1 MNDPIPP
8 TAEKVAI
15 VTGGASGIGL
25 AISQRL
31 AHDGAKVAILDLNA
45 RAAADE
51 AAKISADGAEAIGL
65 CVDVSDRR
73 QIELAVAGVRSQYG
87 PVTILVNNAGLEG
100 FQPFLKITTETWNRL
115 LAVNLTGTFHC
126 CQVVLPDMIDAGWGR
141 IVNISSSSTHG
152 GQPLMTHYVASK
164 SGVVGFTKSLALEFG
179 PKGITVNTIP
189 PGFIDTPMTRRNE
202 AKGRLGGSVADIA
215 QRTPVRRAGRPE
227 DIAAACAFLVSDE
240 AGYVTGQIIGVNG
253 GRNT

>member
-1 MNDPIPP
+1 MFDAPP
-8 TAEKVAI
+8 EKVAV

-25 AISQRL
+25 AIAERL
-31 AHDGAKVAILDLNA
+31 AADGAKVAIFDLDP
-45 RAAADE
+45 AAAQE
-51 AAKISADGAEAIGL
+51 AADKIAANGALAIGL
-65 CVDVSDRR
+65 AVDVSDRG
-73 QIELAVAGVRSQYG
+73 QIEEAADAVRRRFG
-87 PVTILVNNAGLEG
+87 PITVLVNNAGMEG
-100 FQPFLKITTETWNRL
+100 FQPFLKITTETWERI

-126 CQVVLPDMIDAGWGR
+126 CQVMIPDMITAGWGR
-141 IVNISSSSTHG
+141 VVNISSSSTHG

-202 AKGRLGGSVADIA
+202 AKGRLGGSVEEIA
-215 QRTPVRRAGRPE
+215 ERTPVRRAGRPE